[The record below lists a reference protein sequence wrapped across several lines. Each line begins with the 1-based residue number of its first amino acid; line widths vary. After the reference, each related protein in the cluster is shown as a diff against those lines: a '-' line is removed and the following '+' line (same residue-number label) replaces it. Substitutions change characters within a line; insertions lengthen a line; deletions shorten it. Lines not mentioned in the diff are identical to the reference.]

1 MGFFTPVYAVP
12 AHGWRVSLLFGG
24 GVGGALADPAA
35 VRQQRGLLFHL
46 VQDLL
51 PLHFRLRGGLLNH
64 LLTQFSARHCTQRG
78 EIN

>member
-1 MGFFTPVYAVP
+1 MLLRLLP
-12 AHGWRVSLLFGG
+12 AHGWHVGLLEGGG

-35 VRQQRGLLFHL
+35 VRQQRSLLLHL

-51 PLHFRLRGGLLNH
+51 ALHLCLRRGLLT
-64 LLTQFSARHCTQRG
+64 LLLARSTARHCTQRG